1 MSKSLILLVFAS
13 LLSACSATPVSPA
26 PINETQNPSLSPS
39 PTATPSPT
47 IASKTTSELLN
58 LKPNP
63 KMHATFKTSQGSIK
77 VELFFDKAPNT
88 VANFV
93 ALSEGTKDWVD
104 PQTGKTV
111 SGKPLYNGTIFHRVI
126 KDFMVQGG
134 DPLGNGT
141 GGPGYKFA
149 DEFDPSLTFEKPFML
164 AMANSG
170 VNTNGSQFF
179 ITTVPTTWLN
189 GKHTIF
195 GKVIEGMD
203 IVTAISNTP
212 TNQSDQPVKQIT
224 LNSVTIERQ

>member
-26 PINETQNPSLSPS
+26 PINESQTPSLSPS

-47 IASKTTSELLN
+47 ITSKSTNELLN
-58 LKPNP
+58 IKPNQ
-63 KMHATFKTSQGSIK
+63 KMYATLKTSQGSIK
-77 VELFFDKAPNT
+77 VELFYDKTPNT

-195 GKVIEGMD
+195 GKVVEGMD
-203 IVTAISNTP
+203 VVDAISTTP
-212 TNQSDQPVKQIT
+212 TNQSDQPVKQVA